1 MRTLL
6 LSMGLALALA
16 ACGREESPRPSQ
28 DPLAGAP
35 PPAPVE
41 QARQAEQSAGQDK
54 PLSSTSLAQIV
65 RSALESESSLDARRI
80 DIENRD
86 GTIELHGQV
95 DSEEQREK
103 AGRIVG
109 SVGGV
114 TGVDNQLTVSPSAS
128 AGPSGG
134 SGDILDRP
142 KDTLELP
149 K

>member
-6 LSMGLALALA
+6 LSMGLAVALA
-16 ACGREESPRPSQ
+16 ACGREESPPAPQ
-28 DPLAGAP
+28 DPLASAP

-41 QARQAEQSAGQDK
+41 QARQAEQSAEQDK

-95 DSEEQREK
+95 ESEEQREK

-114 TGVDNQLTVSPSAS
+114 TGVDNRLTVSPSAS
-128 AGPSGG
+128 TGPSGG